1 MLRKKWITRIVV
13 SALIIS
19 LWGLLWYGV
28 SAPSVA
34 TQDILVLQSDDWV
47 KGNQKASVVL
57 IEYLDF
63 ECESCGACYPVV
75 QRLSEEFGSDVA
87 FVSRYFP
94 LPGHKNSM
102 TSARAVE
109 AAGKQ
114 GKYWEMYD
122 ILFKNQG
129 QWGERSSANPE
140 IFEQFAE
147 RIGLDLVRFKNDV
160 DSDEVKNRIERDKDA
175 GDKLDIRW
183 TPSFFLNGEYIKNP
197 RGYEEFKALLQDE
210 IRKSKEQ

>member
-1 MLRKKWITRIVV
+1 M
-13 SALIIS
+13 
-19 LWGLLWYGV
+19 
-28 SAPSVA
+28 
-34 TQDILVLQSDDWV
+34 

-63 ECESCGACYPVV
+63 ECESCGAYYPVV

-175 GDKLDIRW
+175 GDKLDIR
-183 TPSFFLNGEYIKNP
+183 
-197 RGYEEFKALLQDE
+197 
-210 IRKSKEQ
+210 